1 MKKIIIFFFL
11 FLSIAASS
19 QRDVVERYINTYKDL
34 AMVEMQRTGVP
45 ASIKLAQGILE
56 SQSGESNLAKTS
68 NNHFGIKCKTE
79 WTGAKTYHDDD
90 EKGECFRV
98 YPTVEDSYKDHSD
111 FLRNR
116 PNYSALF
123 YLDPNDDE
131 GWAYGLKKAGYATS
145 STYPQKLL
153 KVIADYNLQQY
164 SLAVNTLSTLSNPHK
179 NKTDEAPA
187 TKSSFPSL
195 SLNKKEWENE
205 NGITKSVEESKLI
218 DTKSLKNVKYP
229 TGIFS
234 INQTKV
240 IYSFEGTSLLLLV
253 NQYDLSL
260 SRLMEFNEFPAMD
273 VLDKDRLVF
282 IERKL
287 KKGGTDFH
295 IVNEGENIHD
305 ICQIEGIRLE
315 NLLEYNHFSKTTKIV
330 AGDKIYLHPI
340 SINTIQPVRLP
351 N

>member
-1 MKKIIIFFFL
+1 MKKTIVLFFL
-11 FLSIAASS
+11 SLSIAALA
-19 QRDVVERYINTYKDL
+19 QRDVAEKYITTYKDL
-34 AMVEMQRTGVP
+34 AMAEMQRTGVP
-45 ASIKLAQGILE
+45 AYIKLAQGILE
-56 SQSGESNLAKTS
+56 SQSGESKLAKTS

-123 YLDPNDDE
+123 TLDPNDYV

-164 SLAVNTLSTLSNPHK
+164 SLTTNTHSDLSNPQN
-179 NKTDEAPA
+179 NKTEEVLIS
-187 TKSSFPSL
+187 KSSLTSL
-195 SLNKKEWENE
+195 SLTKTERENE
-205 NGITKSVEESKLI
+205 NMVSKTTTVTKTF
-218 DTKSLKNVKYP
+218 DAKSIKNVNYP

-234 INQTKV
+234 INQSKV
-240 IYSFEGTSLLLLV
+240 IYAFEGTSLLLLA
-253 NQYDLSL
+253 NQYDLPL
-260 SRLMEFNEFPAMD
+260 GRLLEFNEFSEMD
-273 VLDKDRLVF
+273 VLDKNRLVF

-287 KKGGTDFH
+287 KKGSADFH
-295 IVNEGENIHD
+295 LVNEGETIQD
-305 ICQIEGIRLE
+305 ISQMEGIRLE
-315 NLLEYNHFSKTTKIV
+315 NLLEYNHFATATKIV
-330 AGDKIYLHPI
+330 TGDKIYLHPI
-340 SINTIQPVRLP
+340 STQATKPVK
-351 N
+351 

>member
-1 MKKIIIFFFL
+1 MKKIIVFFFL
-11 FLSIAASS
+11 FLSIATLA
-19 QRDVVERYINTYKDL
+19 QRDVAEKYINTYKDL
-34 AMVEMQRTGVP
+34 AMAEMQRTGVP
-45 ASIKLAQGILE
+45 AAIKLAQGILE

-79 WTGAKTYHDDD
+79 WTGPKTYHDDD

-123 YLDPNDDE
+123 TLDPNDYE

-164 SLAVNTLSTLSNPHK
+164 SLAVNTRSKISTPQN
-179 NKTDEAPA
+179 NKIDEVLISKPA
-187 TKSSFPSL
+187 STNLPFSKTKL
-195 SLNKKEWENE
+195 ENE
-205 NGITKSVEESKLI
+205 SRVVKAVEVSKTI
-218 DTKSLKNVKYP
+218 EAKTIKNVNYP

-240 IYSFEGTSLLLLV
+240 IYAFEGTSLLLLA
-253 NQYDLSL
+253 NQYDLAL
-260 SRLMEFNEFPAMD
+260 GRLMEFNEFPEMD

-282 IERKL
+282 IERKS
-287 KKGGTDFH
+287 KKGSVDFH
-295 IVNEGENIHD
+295 LVNEGETIHD
-305 ICQIEGIRLE
+305 ICQMEGIRLE
-315 NLLEYNHFSKTTKIV
+315 NLLEYNHFSKTTTIV
-330 AGDKIYLHPI
+330 SGDKIYLHLI
-340 SINTIQPVRLP
+340 STNATQPVKSS